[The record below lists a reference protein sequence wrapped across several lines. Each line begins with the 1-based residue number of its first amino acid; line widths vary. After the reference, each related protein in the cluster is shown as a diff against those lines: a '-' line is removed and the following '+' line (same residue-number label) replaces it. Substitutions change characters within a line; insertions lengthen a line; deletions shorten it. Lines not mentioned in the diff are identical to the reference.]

1 MKAIIKMGKSAGSTI
16 KTFYK
21 SNIIVRGV
29 TKVAG
34 IFAIAGLEVK
44 SKEWWEERNRIAKQ
58 SCDPNTM
65 SYSDLCELVT
75 DQKKTLGS
83 LKSAKRRAYWKAK
96 AVAIAWAGPWYK

>member
-21 SNIIVRGV
+21 SNIIVRGA

-44 SKEWWEERNRIAKQ
+44 SKEWWEDRSKKAKE

-65 SYSDLCELVT
+65 SYGDLCEVVKE
-75 DQKKTLGS
+75 QKETLNS
-83 LKSAKRRAYWKAK
+83 LKSAKRRAYWSGRK
-96 AVAIAWAGPWYK
+96 